1 MRTILF
7 ALVLCV
13 LFSGCDENQLNHSMT
28 FSKSGPC
35 TQIDPMVTLTSNVAG
50 DRYTFNA
57 CLPENFDGK
66 AYQLVRKGDSLVLS
80 FPGNANPTTA
90 FALTMDVDAYPPYHF
105 MVING
110 QAIQVGE
117 VKEPE

>member
-1 MRTILF
+1 MRHFLF
-7 ALVLCV
+7 PLGLAFLL
-13 LFSGCDENQLNHSMT
+13 SACDENQLNHSMS

-35 TQIDPMVTLTSNVAG
+35 TQLDPMVTLSSNVAG

-57 CLPENFDGK
+57 CLPDNFDGK
-66 AYQLVRKGDSLVLS
+66 AYDLVRKGDSLVLR
-80 FPGNANPTTA
+80 FPESSQPKSA

-117 VKEPE
+117 VHDPE